1 MEINKTGSA
10 GSVPRWSVPDNLIRG
25 QDRDEW
31 CWHCRVDMGEAQ
43 QEQYHDA
50 NNSNCD
56 GEDGATRPL
65 LREASG
71 GAPDDTNGI
80 CPTGSCD
87 KRYWTCP
94 GDAGF
99 KVHRPSLLAQALL

>member
-1 MEINKTGSA
+1 
-10 GSVPRWSVPDNLIRG
+10 
-25 QDRDEW
+25 
-31 CWHCRVDMGEAQ
+31 MGEAQ

-50 NNSNCD
+50 DNSTCD

-65 LREASG
+65 LREPSG

-87 KRYWTCP
+87 KRFWTCP

-99 KVHRPSLLAQALL
+99 KVQCLSSLCRLCCDSADSL